1 MTDLATVS
9 VDDANISLADLEEWV
24 NQQEA
29 ALASCLFAI
38 GNNGTSTVATLD
50 MDKDKPS
57 KRVVLR
63 PTVGGVAV
71 QLPNLSFICK
81 GVAFVTG
88 QRQELAA
95 FRS

>member
-1 MTDLATVS
+1 MTDLAPVS
-9 VDDANISLADLEEWV
+9 VDDANISLADLEEWI
-24 NQQEA
+24 NQREA
-29 ALASCLFAI
+29 DLSSCLVAI
-38 GNNGTSTVATLD
+38 GNDGTTTVATLD

-57 KRVVLR
+57 TRVVLR

-81 GVAFVTG
+81 GIAIVTG

-95 FRS
+95 YRS